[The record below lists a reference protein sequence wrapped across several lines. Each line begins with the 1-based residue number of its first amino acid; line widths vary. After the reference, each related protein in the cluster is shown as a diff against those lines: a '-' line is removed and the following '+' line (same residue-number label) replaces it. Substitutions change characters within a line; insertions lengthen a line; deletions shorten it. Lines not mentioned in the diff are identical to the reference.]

1 MFYMHRA
8 ASRSSPSPSLLSNQG
23 SSCRIACGFWRGV
36 GQVEVER
43 HGRGDW
49 AKGEGALEGADKAPG
64 TQSRGTGAS
73 ERGRGLRQ
81 PASPAPESVLPEAV
95 VLAVLWGGR
104 RGIRD
109 LQTCDPFRLHVQ
121 PSTHPSLAVRDFRV
135 AVGPSWVGHMCQI
148 NERSAPHHQPGS
160 PAHDPSTTASR
171 SRSIAP
177 GCHSGLA
184 GPSAATR
191 TRHSRQRRARRVA
204 QRRQAWRQNVR
215 RKCQAKNTLVPTQMV

>member
-1 MFYMHRA
+1 
-8 ASRSSPSPSLLSNQG
+8 
-23 SSCRIACGFWRGV
+23 V
-36 GQVEVER
+36 
-43 HGRGDW
+43 
-49 AKGEGALEGADKAPG
+49 PG

-73 ERGRGLRQ
+73 KRGRGLRQ

-177 GCHSGLA
+177 GCHAGLA

-191 TRHSRQRRARRVA
+191 ARHSRQRGGRRVA
-204 QRRQAWRQNVR
+204 QRRQAWLQNVR
-215 RKCQAKNTLVPTQMV
+215 RKCQAKNTLVPTHEV